1 MAISIGGMNTQTLLV
16 DTPAVPAPAGVH
28 DWLDAIAQARSQHSH
43 LRIVGGQTKQFV
55 CATPVG
61 DTPLLDTRSYQGVVA
76 YEPSELVLTARAG
89 TPLAEVEAALAEKGQ
104 ALAFEPPYFG
114 PGATLGGAVAAG
126 LSGPARASV
135 GAVRDF
141 VLGAHL
147 VNGRGEYM
155 EFGGQVMKNVA
166 GYDMSRLLAGSWG
179 TLGVLAQVS
188 VKVLPVAP
196 GEATLHFDLDAAA
209 AVEQLARWRAKP
221 LPLNASAWL
230 AEAQG
235 PWAAGL
241 WVRLRGAVA
250 AVDAATRSMLADAP
264 GQQTDASADLWA
276 GLREQRLPA
285 FAAPAEHLGL
295 WRLSV
300 AQNTPPLAGTAVV
313 EWHGGQRWLWAP
325 AHAGADLQS
334 QAQAAG
340 GHAQLMRLPAQAGN
354 DVARFATLQ
363 GPLLDIHQRLKDAF
377 DPDHVFNRGVLGII

>member
-1 MAISIGGMNTQTLLV
+1 MNTPTLLV
-16 DTPAVPAPAGVH
+16 DAPAVPAPAGVH
-28 DWLDAIAQARSQHSH
+28 DWLDAIAHARSQQSH
-43 LRIVGGQTKQFV
+43 LRVVGGQTKQFM
-55 CATPVG
+55 CASPVGNTPV
-61 DTPLLDTRSYQGVVA
+61 LDTRSYRGVVA

-89 TPLAEVEAALAEKGQ
+89 TPLAEVEATLAERGQ
-104 ALAFEPPYFG
+104 ALAFEPPHFG
-114 PGATLGGAVAAG
+114 HDATLGGAVAAG

-135 GAVRDF
+135 GAARDF

-179 TLGVLAQVS
+179 TLGVLAQLS

-196 GEATLHFDLDAAA
+196 GEATLHFDVDAAA
-209 AVEQLARWRAKP
+209 AIAQLARWRAKP
-221 LPLNASAWL
+221 LPLNASVWL
-230 AEAQG
+230 ADAQG

-264 GQQTDASADLWA
+264 GQQAANAAALWA
-276 GLREQRLPA
+276 GLREQQLA
-285 FAAPAEHLGL
+285 CFEAPADNLGL
-295 WRLSV
+295 WRVSV
-300 AQNTPPLAGTAVV
+300 AQNTAPIAGTVAM

-325 AHAGADLQS
+325 SGVGPELQR

-340 GHAQLMRLPAQAGN
+340 GHAQLVRLPAQGGA
-354 DVARFATLQ
+354 DVARHATPQ
-363 GPLLDIHQRLKDAF
+363 GSLVAIHQRLKDAF
-377 DPDHVFNRGVLGII
+377 DPDHVFNRGVLGLI

>member
-1 MAISIGGMNTQTLLV
+1 MNTQTLIADAPV
-16 DTPAVPAPAGVH
+16 TPAPAGVQ
-28 DWLDAIAQARSQHSH
+28 DWLDAIAQARAQNQH

-55 CATPVG
+55 CGSAMG
-61 DTPLLDTRSYQGVVA
+61 DVAKLDTRSYTGVVA

-89 TPLAEVEAALAEKGQ
+89 TPLAEVEAALAERGQ
-104 ALAFEPPYFG
+104 ALAFEPPHFG
-114 PGATLGGAVAAG
+114 SGATLGGAIAAG

-135 GAVRDF
+135 GAARDF

-166 GYDMSRLLAGSWG
+166 GYDVSRLLAGSWG

-209 AVEQLARWRAKP
+209 AVAQLARWRAKP

-230 AEAQG
+230 ADAQG

-250 AVDAATRSMLADAP
+250 AVDAAQRSMLADAP
-264 GQQTDASADLWA
+264 GRHVEATHALWA
-276 GLREQRLPA
+276 GLREHTLPA
-285 FAAPAEHLGL
+285 FQAPSPALGL
-295 WRLSV
+295 WRVSV
-300 AQNTPPLAGTAVV
+300 AQNTQPLPGTSVV
-313 EWHGGQRWLWAP
+313 EWHGGQRWLWA
-325 AHAGADLQS
+325 AIDAGAELQR

-340 GHAQLMRLPAQAGN
+340 GHAQLFRLPAQGAAG
-354 DVARFATLQ
+354 VVRHAPPQ
-363 GPLLDIHQRLKDAF
+363 GPLLAIHQRLKDAF
-377 DPDHVFNRGVLGII
+377 DPDHVLNRGVLGVI

>member
-1 MAISIGGMNTQTLLV
+1 MNTQTLLV
-16 DTPAVPAPAGVH
+16 DTPAVPAPAGVQ
-28 DWLDAIAQARSQHSH
+28 DWLDAIAHARTHHTH

-55 CATPVG
+55 CASPVSDTPV
-61 DTPLLDTRSYQGVVA
+61 LDTRSYQGVVS

-104 ALAFEPPYFG
+104 ALAFEPPHFG

-147 VNGRGEYM
+147 INGRGEYM

-188 VKVLPVAP
+188 IKVLPVAP

-209 AVEQLARWRAKP
+209 AIEQMARWRAKP

-264 GQQTDASADLWA
+264 GRQANASAELWA
-276 GLREQRLPA
+276 GLREQRLPS
-285 FAAPAEHLGL
+285 FDAPADNLGL

-300 AQNTPPLAGTAVV
+300 AQNTPPMAGTAVV

-325 AHAGADLQS
+325 GSAGAELQR

-340 GHAQLMRLPAQAGN
+340 GHAQLMRLPAHGAA
-354 DVARFATLQ
+354 DVPRHAAPQ
-363 GPLLDIHQRLKDAF
+363 GPLRAIHQRLKDAF